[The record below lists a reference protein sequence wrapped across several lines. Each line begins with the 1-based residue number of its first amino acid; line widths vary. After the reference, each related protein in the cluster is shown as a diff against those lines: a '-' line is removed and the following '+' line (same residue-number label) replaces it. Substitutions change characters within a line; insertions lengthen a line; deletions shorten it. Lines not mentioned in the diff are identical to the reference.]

1 VKILGQLHLVL
12 FSHLRLEKGFFFEGS
27 TYEIALKTIIA
38 SYCVR
43 ENDLHATTA
52 QSGKNRA

>member
-1 VKILGQLHLVL
+1 VKILGQLHLAF
-12 FSHLRLEKGFFFEGS
+12 FSHLRPEKGFSFEGS

-43 ENDLHATTA
+43 ENDLHATTV
-52 QSGKNRA
+52 QSEKNRA